1 MDNEVPKQLNLSSN
15 GITNESGTGEQYLL
29 FGFSCSLVSRRTPST
44 WFLFLEY
51 SRYPHPGG
59 LWTPL
64 SQSLIHSYFLG
75 PQTSLR
81 FYLRSCT
88 YAMLYCFIYDCAMD
102 STLYCLGSWPVFAI
116 STSPV
121 TLLGSQSFTTIDA
134 NLGSVSEPA
143 NFVAG
148 SLMGW
153 PPETFLNPVIAL
165 SWMPCWV
172 LIWFFRGWSSV
183 CCYLCTPA
191 G

>member
-1 MDNEVPKQLNLSSN
+1 MCRVCECLMDNEVPKQLNLSSN

-81 FYLRSCT
+81 FYLLSCT
-88 YAMLYCFIYDCAMD
+88 YAMLYCFIYDCAW
-102 STLYCLGSWPVFAI
+102 STCTVLDRAMFSRYRQAQSHFRVPSRLQPLTQTLSP
-116 STSPV
+116 SRSQLTS
-121 TLLGSQSFTTIDA
+121 LR
-134 NLGSVSEPA
+134 
-143 NFVAG
+143 VA
-148 SLMGW
+148 
-153 PPETFLNPVIAL
+153 
-165 SWMPCWV
+165 
-172 LIWFFRGWSSV
+172 
-183 CCYLCTPA
+183 
-191 G
+191 

>member
-15 GITNESGTGEQYLL
+15 GITNESGIGEPYSL
-29 FGFSCSLVSRRTPST
+29 FGFSGSLVSRRTPST

-88 YAMLYCFIYDCAMD
+88 YAMLYCFIYDCAR
-102 STLYCLGSWPVFAI
+102 STLYCLGKRNVFAL
-116 STSPV
+116 STSPA
-121 TLLGSQSFTTIDA
+121 TLSGSQSFTAVPTT
-134 NLGSVSEPA
+134 LSPSRSRPA
-143 NFVAG
+143 
-148 SLMGW
+148 SLRVYFKGW
-153 PPETFLNPVIAL
+153 PPEIFLNPVIAL
-165 SWMPCWV
+165 SWKPRWV